1 MKLDEFIKEAVV
13 EIMRRIDTS
22 DKEPRE
28 SNLGSIYR
36 GRYKRTMA
44 QTLATLRIVK
54 GPEDHGVLV
63 VGFDVAVTAQ
73 EKGEDTDKV
82 AGSVGAIL
90 QVVGVKIGA
99 ESVSTE
105 MQTTINTHRIIFSIP
120 LAITNW

>member
-1 MKLDEFIKEAVV
+1 
-13 EIMRRIDTS
+13 
-22 DKEPRE
+22 
-28 SNLGSIYR
+28 
-36 GRYKRTMA
+36 MA

-54 GPEDHGVLV
+54 GSEDHGVLV
-63 VGFDVAVTAQ
+63 VGFDVAVTVQ

-82 AGSVGAIL
+82 GSVGAIL

-105 MQTTINTHRIIFSIP
+105 MQTTSNTHRITFSIP